1 MATKAEKQT
10 RTATILS
17 SDYRAETAARKYVV
31 SGLRGLGLTPNEKNS
46 LKEKLI
52 PIVANRIKLDQG
64 KTASRGR
71 NIVAREGFARRKKAK
86 GNIN

>member
-10 RTATILS
+10 RTATIKS
-17 SDYRAETAARKYVV
+17 SDYRAETKARQYVI
-31 SGLRGLGLTPNEKNS
+31 SGLQGLGLSPNEKVA

-64 KTASRGR
+64 RTASRGR
-71 NIVAREGFARRKKAK
+71 GIVAREAKARVAKASS
-86 GNIN
+86 GM